1 MERLTIGELAK
12 HGRVNLE
19 TIRYYERIGLIVD
32 PPRTNAGYR
41 IFSPEAVR
49 RVRFIKRAQELG
61 FSLKEIKELLDLRI
75 STDSTCADVQIRA
88 QAKLS
93 DINEKIRTLQAM
105 KKTLEQ
111 LNAAC
116 SGKGAVSEC
125 VILESLS
132 DDEN

>member
-12 HGRVNLE
+12 HGQVNLE
-19 TIRYYERIGLIVD
+19 TIRYYERIGLILE

-41 IFSPEAVR
+41 IFSPEAIR

-61 FSLKEIKELLDLRI
+61 FSLKEIKELLDLRT

-93 DINEKIRTLQAM
+93 DINEKIHTLQAM
-105 KKTLEQ
+105 KKTLKQ

-116 SGKGAVSEC
+116 SGKGAVSKC